1 MKTPA
6 QELATLE
13 RKHKL
18 LTLELE
24 ALRSETTEADSDQSL
39 GITLSARQRYNLLRI
54 EVLEEELGPLEEA
67 LKSKRD
73 YIEWLNRMNESER
86 APR

>member
-6 QELATLE
+6 QELSTLE

-24 ALRSETTEADSDQSL
+24 ALRSETTEADSDLSL
-39 GITLSARQRYNLLRI
+39 GIALSARQRYNLLRI
-54 EVLEEELGPLEEA
+54 EVLEEELEPLEEA

-73 YIEWLNRMNESER
+73 YIEWLKRMNDSEK